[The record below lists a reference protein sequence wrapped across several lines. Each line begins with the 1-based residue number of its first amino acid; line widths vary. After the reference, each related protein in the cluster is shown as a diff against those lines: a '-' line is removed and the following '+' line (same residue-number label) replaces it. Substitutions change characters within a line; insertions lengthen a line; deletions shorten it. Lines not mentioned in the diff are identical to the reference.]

1 MNIVSEKTS
10 QVVPMTGLRVV
21 PNDTTGVTHVVIHYH
36 EIALKGNN
44 RRFFEKKLQRNIMH
58 ATAGL
63 GLAELQRFSGRLMG
77 VLESQADWEKIA
89 EALRHVFGIAY
100 FAPMIKTAQNIDVIT
115 QTALSLLAARN
126 FATFKVETKRAQK
139 TFHLT
144 SPQINALLG
153 ERICSHFKA
162 SVDLSQPEVTLWLEI
177 SDDYALVYCDRIL
190 GAGGLPVGTG
200 ERAVCLISG
209 GIDSPVAAYRLMKR
223 GVKLVF
229 VHFHSAPFTNTA
241 SQRLVERQVQLLTRY
256 QFLSSLYLVPF
267 ADVQRHIVANS
278 PPSLRMVLYRR
289 AMLRIAERIAQDYH
303 AQALVTGENVAQVA
317 SQTLANI
324 NVINQAA
331 GLAVIRPLAGD
342 DKQEI
347 ITQARRIGTFD
358 ISVEPFEDCCSLF
371 AARNPET
378 HAHLESVLR
387 CEAQFDLEP
396 EIEKARQQA
405 VLKRYRFKHHACEEV
420 TAAAE
425 N

>member
-1 MNIVSEKTS
+1 MNRVSKKANLVAPIAE
-10 QVVPMTGLRVV
+10 PRVA
-21 PNDTTGVTHVVIHYH
+21 PSNARGVTHVVIHYH

-44 RRFFEKKLQRNIMH
+44 RRFFEKKLQRNVMR

-77 VLESQADWEKIA
+77 VLTPDADWEKIA
-89 EALRHVFGIAY
+89 EALRHIFGIAY
-100 FAPMIKTAQNIDVIT
+100 FAPMIKTAQNLEAIT
-115 QTALSLLAARN
+115 QTALNLLAGKT
-126 FATFKVETKRAQK
+126 FTTFKVETKRAQK
-139 TFHLT
+139 AFHLN

-153 ERICSHFKA
+153 ERICSQFNA
-162 SVDLSQPEVTLWLEI
+162 RVDLFQPEITLWLEI

-223 GVKLVF
+223 GVKLIF

-267 ADVQRHIVANS
+267 AEVQRHIVAHS

-289 AMLRIAERIAQDYH
+289 AMLRIAERIAQSHH

-324 NVINQAA
+324 NVINQAT

-378 HAHLESVLR
+378 HARLEGVLR

-396 EIEKARQQA
+396 EIEKARWQA
-405 VLKRYRFKHHACEEV
+405 VLKRYRFKHQSCEEV
-420 TAAAE
+420 AAAPE

>member
-1 MNIVSEKTS
+1 MTEVNEKASGDAPITGPRIVPS
-10 QVVPMTGLRVV
+10 QTRHA
-21 PNDTTGVTHVVIHYH
+21 THVVIHYH

-44 RRFFEKKLQRNIMH
+44 RRFFEKKLQRNVMR

-63 GLAELQRFSGRLMG
+63 GLAELQRFSGRLVG
-77 VLESQADWEKIA
+77 VLAPHADWEGIA
-89 EALRHVFGIAY
+89 AALRHVFGIAY
-100 FAPMIKTAQNIDVIT
+100 FAPMIKTAQNIDAIW
-115 QTALSLLAARN
+115 QTSLNLLAARK
-126 FATFKVETKRAQK
+126 FATFRVETKRAQK
-139 TFHLT
+139 AFHLT

-162 SVDLSQPEVTLWLEI
+162 RVDLSQPEVTLWLEI

-209 GIDSPVAAYRLMKR
+209 GIDSPVAAFRLMKR

-229 VHFHSAPFTNTA
+229 VHFHSAPFTNAA

-267 ADVQRHIVANS
+267 AEVQRHIVANS

-289 AMLRIAERIAQDYH
+289 AMLRIAERIAQSHH

-324 NVINQAA
+324 NVINQAT
-331 GLAVIRPLAGD
+331 GLAVLRPLAGD

-378 HAHLESVLR
+378 RARLESVLR

-396 EIEKARQQA
+396 EIEKARLQA
-405 VLKRYRFKHHACEEV
+405 VLKRYRFKHHICEEV
-420 TAAAE
+420 AAPQT